1 MTPATSSVG
10 APAGTSP
17 GSSAMRADARRNRD
31 LILRAADE
39 LFAEEGLAVPV
50 DEIARRAGV
59 GAGTMYR
66 HFPTKEALFEAVLI
80 SHMDAIA
87 ERGRELA
94 TYDDAGEALFE
105 FLNLLAKESGSKK
118 NLIDA
123 LAGAGID
130 VKERASDSK
139 HAVEEA
145 FRALLTRAQEG
156 GYIRKDVTTA
166 DLFALV
172 MGTCSMANQ
181 PASAC
186 DQARMLSIVFDGM
199 KAK

>member
-1 MTPATSSVG
+1 MTPATSS
-10 APAGTSP
+10 AL
-17 GSSAMRADARRNRD
+17 RADARRNRD
-31 LILRAADE
+31 QILSAADQ

-59 GAGTMYR
+59 GAGTLYR

-94 TYDDAGEALFE
+94 GHEDAGEALFQ
-105 FLNLLAKESGSKK
+105 FLMCLAQESATKK

-130 VKERASDSK
+130 IKARASDSK

-145 FRALLTRAQEG
+145 FAALLTRAQQG
-156 GYIRKDVTTA
+156 GFIRRDVTVA

-172 MGTCSMANQ
+172 MGTCAMANQ
-181 PASAC
+181 PASEAS
-186 DQARMLSIVFDGM
+186 QARMMSIVFDGVR
-199 KAK
+199 APTTT

>member
-1 MTPATSSVG
+1 MTPATSS
-10 APAGTSP
+10 AL
-17 GSSAMRADARRNRD
+17 RADARRNRD

-39 LFAEEGLAVPV
+39 AFAEEGLAVPV

-59 GAGTMYR
+59 GAGTLYR

-87 ERGRELA
+87 ARGRELA
-94 TYDDAGEALFE
+94 GHEDAGQALFE
-105 FLNLLAKESGSKK
+105 FLSLLAEESATKK

-145 FRALLTRAQEG
+145 FTTLLTRAQEG
-156 GYIRKDVTTA
+156 GYIRTDVTVP

-172 MGTCSMANQ
+172 VGTCAMANQ
-181 PASAC
+181 SASGAS
-186 DQARMLSIVFDGM
+186 QARMMAVVFDGM
-199 KAK
+199 KAPGSASGRPR